1 MKLSLSRNQPSILL
15 QHLKQ
20 MQLKRKEDKNLNS
33 NFTKSSLK
41 PEKRWKETTNKND
54 LLKESNVHQHLWTIM
69 LLFKLKENKTWR
81 ELDNNS

>member
-1 MKLSLSRNQPSILL
+1 
-15 QHLKQ
+15 
-20 MQLKRKEDKNLNS
+20 MQLKRNEDKNLNS
-33 NFTKSSLK
+33 NFTKNSLK
-41 PEKRWKETTNKND
+41 PEKRWKETTNKSD